1 MSSRSEVE
9 TFALRNARDYAAA
22 HGLNL
27 VSAFDDTLCGDIA
40 RFEILRRLRRSYPSI
55 AAATLDNLIEELL
68 TP

>member
-9 TFALRNARDYAAA
+9 TFTLRSARDYAAA

-27 VSAFDDTLCGDIA
+27 LSAFDDTLCGDVA

-55 AAATLDNLIEELL
+55 TGAALDNLIEELL